1 MLKSRRTCCHWEPL
15 HDLSMAQVG
24 LKEMVLGQVGPCR
37 AGCRVFTAPMYQ
49 AYVIQWHVPGM
60 NGLYCE
66 QPRGQEELA

>member
-1 MLKSRRTCCHWEPL
+1 
-15 HDLSMAQVG
+15 MAQVG